1 MNRKGKETEYYNTVA
16 QRLVGI
22 MNLNSMGFSIH
33 FNLHSPHSAVP
44 DTTPNASLCPSS
56 ELWRSHCPTIF
67 STTKFSVK
75 NDQKV
80 HPLVVLHKWAQDSQ
94 ESISTTDVNGFPLW
108 WTFFSPHVM
117 FFGGRVVVTVVGV
130 VGVTSKIYE
139 ITYNNKVKI
148 PDHKR
153 KLLVVGWGLQMVFLS
168 NFIKI

>member
-1 MNRKGKETEYYNTVA
+1 
-16 QRLVGI
+16 
-22 MNLNSMGFSIH
+22 
-33 FNLHSPHSAVP
+33 
-44 DTTPNASLCPSS
+44 
-56 ELWRSHCPTIF
+56 
-67 STTKFSVK
+67 
-75 NDQKV
+75 
-80 HPLVVLHKWAQDSQ
+80 
-94 ESISTTDVNGFPLW
+94 
-108 WTFFSPHVM
+108 M